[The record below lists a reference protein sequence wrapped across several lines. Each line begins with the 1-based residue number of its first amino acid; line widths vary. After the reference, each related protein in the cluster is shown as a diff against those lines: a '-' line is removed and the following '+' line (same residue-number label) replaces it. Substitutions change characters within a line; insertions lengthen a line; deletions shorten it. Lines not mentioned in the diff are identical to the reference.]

1 MATVRLSTALSNH
14 ITRRASEAVSVE
26 KSELKW
32 VRLDGNGHIVIKVDE
47 YDLWYSNYANTA
59 FIQDVLAV
67 YRQFPN
73 LRVTHHTPERR
84 SQAKVVIPPEFIDFE
99 KSPGLKE
106 WESTSGQ
113 TPSAPDV
120 YYEVTLV
127 WEGFIDWNNKD
138 LTKPFMN
145 PTDNTYYGHDAA
157 AQKVKFEVNSFPEKV
172 QDELYRIFATKKQ
185 MTLRQNVIERTQNA
199 LLKFTTLNQLVK
211 VWPQVIHLLPEDVKD
226 KLAEKTVRAKP
237 APAPNN
243 IDMNS
248 VNTEILKSRLGVG

>member
-14 ITRRASEAVSVE
+14 ITRRASEAVSVN
-26 KSELKW
+26 KDELKW
-32 VRLDGNGHIVIKVDE
+32 VRLDGNGFIVIKVDE

-59 FIQDVLAV
+59 LIQDVLAV
-67 YRQFPN
+67 HQQFPN

-84 SQAKVVIPPEFIDFE
+84 SQAKVAIPPEFIDFE

-113 TPSAPDV
+113 RPSAPV
-120 YYEVTLV
+120 LYYEVTLV
-127 WEGFIDWNNKD
+127 WEGFMFNHD

-185 MTLRQNVIERTQNA
+185 MTLRQNVIERTQTA

-211 VWPQVIHLLPEDVKD
+211 VWPQVIHLLPEDAKN

-237 APAPNN
+237 ASVPNN